1 MGSCPHFPFRRTDP
15 LHPPAELREA
25 RAVEPVLPVTLW
37 NGARAWVVT
46 RQKEIREVLSDDE
59 RFSGRFGQENFPTVT
74 EARVA
79 VDRGERAFVGMDN
92 PDHDR
97 FRRMFTR
104 EFSVRRMMALE
115 PEIRAIAN
123 RLIDELEEAGPP
135 QDLVPLLA
143 VRFPSLV
150 MSLLF
155 GSPYEDH
162 RFIIECAVARHGL
175 TQSPGEAER
184 KARELADYCHQLI
197 EARMALRPCRL
208 KPRIGIRLH
217 RLAAGLHG
225 DMGMKRKSAS
235 IFAGPGVGLMI
246 PQPAGL
252 DTPRKIDGMTTHL
265 VKPGI
270 DRRGR
275 SKTFRRFTM
284 AGCAGALRPT
294 IDSLVEPRS
303 ILKCKPARMIGI
315 LSLHCLRGRSHGVKA
330 RAQWHRSRPV
340 LHLARQNRCGAGTKT
355 SGQTHQEHH
364 ARPSCTRPQGP
375 SEQARHTAQ
384 DVDDALHYL
393 GVMANCSL
401 KTWPRSSVQTK
412 LSMPARSTRI
422 GNATQ
427 GLAVMAGKRL
437 IRKIT

>member
-184 KARELADYCHQLI
+184 KARELADYCHRLI
-197 EARMALRPCRL
+197 EARMAEPRDDMVSRVIADQVRPGLLSVAEFAEIGAMILRAGHDTTTNMIAMGALYLVRDPKLAERL
-208 KPRIGIRLH
+208 RAEPAEIRRAVEEFLRFTSPVQFSPRRVARVDVELAGVRIRQGEGLFLSLASANRDESVFSNPDDIDIDRDNSAQLAFGYGIHQCLGQVLARIELQVMFEVLLARLPGL
-217 RLAAGLHG
+217 RLAVPLESLRFKHDMQIYGLHN
-225 DMGMKRKSAS
+225 
-235 IFAGPGVGLMI
+235 L
-246 PQPAGL
+246 
-252 DTPRKIDGMTTHL
+252 
-265 VKPGI
+265 
-270 DRRGR
+270 
-275 SKTFRRFTM
+275 
-284 AGCAGALRPT
+284 
-294 IDSLVEPRS
+294 
-303 ILKCKPARMIGI
+303 
-315 LSLHCLRGRSHGVKA
+315 
-330 RAQWHRSRPV
+330 PV
-340 LHLARQNRCGAGTKT
+340 A
-355 SGQTHQEHH
+355 
-364 ARPSCTRPQGP
+364 
-375 SEQARHTAQ
+375 
-384 DVDDALHYL
+384 
-393 GVMANCSL
+393 
-401 KTWPRSSVQTK
+401 W
-412 LSMPARSTRI
+412 
-422 GNATQ
+422 
-427 GLAVMAGKRL
+427 
-437 IRKIT
+437 

>member
-184 KARELADYCHQLI
+184 KARELADYCHRLI
-197 EARMALRPCRL
+197 EARMAEPRDDMVSRVIADQVRPGFLSVAEFAEIGAMILRAGHDTTTNMIAMGALYLVRDPKLAERL
-208 KPRIGIRLH
+208 RAEPAEIRRAVEEFLRFTSPVQFSPRRVARVDVELAGVRIRQGEGLFLSLASANRDESVFSNPDDIDIDRDNSAQLAFGYGIHQCLGQVLARIELQVMFEVLLARLPGL
-217 RLAAGLHG
+217 RLAVSLESLRFKHDMQIYGLHN
-225 DMGMKRKSAS
+225 
-235 IFAGPGVGLMI
+235 L
-246 PQPAGL
+246 
-252 DTPRKIDGMTTHL
+252 
-265 VKPGI
+265 
-270 DRRGR
+270 
-275 SKTFRRFTM
+275 
-284 AGCAGALRPT
+284 
-294 IDSLVEPRS
+294 
-303 ILKCKPARMIGI
+303 
-315 LSLHCLRGRSHGVKA
+315 
-330 RAQWHRSRPV
+330 PV
-340 LHLARQNRCGAGTKT
+340 A
-355 SGQTHQEHH
+355 
-364 ARPSCTRPQGP
+364 
-375 SEQARHTAQ
+375 
-384 DVDDALHYL
+384 
-393 GVMANCSL
+393 
-401 KTWPRSSVQTK
+401 W
-412 LSMPARSTRI
+412 
-422 GNATQ
+422 
-427 GLAVMAGKRL
+427 
-437 IRKIT
+437 

>member
-1 MGSCPHFPFRRTDP
+1 MRWPAAMQAMITGKVLPPSWRSDRRCSAEPDFMGSCPHFPFRRTDP
-15 LHPPAELREA
+15 LHPPTELREA

-123 RLIDELEEAGPP
+123 RLIDELEEAGSP
-135 QDLVPLLA
+135 QDLAPLLA

-184 KARELADYCHQLI
+184 KARELADYCHRLI
-197 EARMALRPCRL
+197 EARMAEPRDDMVSRVIADQVRPGFLSVAEFAEIGAMILRAGHDTTTNMIAMGALYLVRDPELAERL
-208 KPRIGIRLH
+208 RAEPAEIRRAVEEFL
-217 RLAAGLHG
+217 
-225 DMGMKRKSAS
+225 
-235 IFAGPGVGLMI
+235 
-246 PQPAGL
+246 
-252 DTPRKIDGMTTHL
+252 
-265 VKPGI
+265 
-270 DRRGR
+270 
-275 SKTFRRFTM
+275 RFTSPVQFSPRRVARVDVEL
-284 AGCAGALRPT
+284 AG
-294 IDSLVEPRS
+294 V
-303 ILKCKPARMIGI
+303 
-315 LSLHCLRGRSHGVKA
+315 
-330 RAQWHRSRPV
+330 
-340 LHLARQNRCGAGTKT
+340 
-355 SGQTHQEHH
+355 
-364 ARPSCTRPQGP
+364 
-375 SEQARHTAQ
+375 
-384 DVDDALHYL
+384 
-393 GVMANCSL
+393 
-401 KTWPRSSVQTK
+401 
-412 LSMPARSTRI
+412 
-422 GNATQ
+422 
-427 GLAVMAGKRL
+427 
-437 IRKIT
+437 

>member
-1 MGSCPHFPFRRTDP
+1 MGNCPHFPFRRTDP

-25 RAVEPVLPVTLW
+25 RAAEPVLPVTLW

-123 RLIDELEEAGPP
+123 RLVDELEAAGSP

-184 KARELADYCHQLI
+184 KARELADYCRRLI
-197 EARMALRPCRL
+197 EARMEEPRDDMVSRVIADQVRPGFLSVAEFAEIGAMILRAGHDTTTNMIAMGALYLMRDPKLSERL
-208 KPRIGIRLH
+208 RAEPAEIRRAVEEFLRFTSPVQFSPRRVARVDVELAGVRIRQGEGLFLSLASANRDEAVFSCPDSIDIDRDNSAQLAFGYGIHQCLGQVLARIELQVMFEVLLARLPGL
-217 RLAAGLHG
+217 RLAVPLESLRFKHDMQIYGLHT
-225 DMGMKRKSAS
+225 
-235 IFAGPGVGLMI
+235 L
-246 PQPAGL
+246 
-252 DTPRKIDGMTTHL
+252 
-265 VKPGI
+265 
-270 DRRGR
+270 
-275 SKTFRRFTM
+275 
-284 AGCAGALRPT
+284 
-294 IDSLVEPRS
+294 
-303 ILKCKPARMIGI
+303 
-315 LSLHCLRGRSHGVKA
+315 
-330 RAQWHRSRPV
+330 PV
-340 LHLARQNRCGAGTKT
+340 A
-355 SGQTHQEHH
+355 
-364 ARPSCTRPQGP
+364 
-375 SEQARHTAQ
+375 
-384 DVDDALHYL
+384 
-393 GVMANCSL
+393 
-401 KTWPRSSVQTK
+401 W
-412 LSMPARSTRI
+412 
-422 GNATQ
+422 
-427 GLAVMAGKRL
+427 
-437 IRKIT
+437 

>member
-123 RLIDELEEAGPP
+123 RLIDELEEAGSP

-155 GSPYEDH
+155 GSRYEDH

-175 TQSPGEAER
+175 TQTPGEAER
-184 KARELADYCHQLI
+184 KARELADYCRRLI
-197 EARMALRPCRL
+197 EARMAEPRDDMVSRVIADQVRPGFLSVAEFAEIGAMILRAGHDTTTNMIAMGALYLVRDPKLAERL
-208 KPRIGIRLH
+208 RAEPAGIRRAVEEFLRFTSPVQFSPRRVARIDVELAGVRIRQGEGLFLSLSSANRDEAVFSSPDAIDIDRDNSAQLAFGYGIH
-217 RLAAGLHG
+217 QCLGQVLARIELQVMFEVLLARLPALRLAVPLESLRFKHDMQIYGLHN
-225 DMGMKRKSAS
+225 
-235 IFAGPGVGLMI
+235 L
-246 PQPAGL
+246 
-252 DTPRKIDGMTTHL
+252 
-265 VKPGI
+265 
-270 DRRGR
+270 
-275 SKTFRRFTM
+275 
-284 AGCAGALRPT
+284 
-294 IDSLVEPRS
+294 
-303 ILKCKPARMIGI
+303 
-315 LSLHCLRGRSHGVKA
+315 
-330 RAQWHRSRPV
+330 PV
-340 LHLARQNRCGAGTKT
+340 A
-355 SGQTHQEHH
+355 
-364 ARPSCTRPQGP
+364 
-375 SEQARHTAQ
+375 
-384 DVDDALHYL
+384 
-393 GVMANCSL
+393 
-401 KTWPRSSVQTK
+401 W
-412 LSMPARSTRI
+412 
-422 GNATQ
+422 
-427 GLAVMAGKRL
+427 
-437 IRKIT
+437 